1 MVDIVGTYGGL
12 AGVGPDTTEGG
23 VAGHG
28 AAERSLGDAGDG
40 HCDVVCV
47 CGEGIWEMRER
58 LRDKVY
64 ERPRDLEWNAGAGEL
79 RW

>member
-1 MVDIVGTYGGL
+1 MIIIVGTYGGL

-40 HCDVVCV
+40 HCV
-47 CGEGIWEMRER
+47 M
-58 LRDKVY
+58 
-64 ERPRDLEWNAGAGEL
+64 
-79 RW
+79 

>member
-1 MVDIVGTYGGL
+1 MINVVGTYGGL

-47 CGEGIWEMRER
+47 WRGYMGGEGEVAR
-58 LRDKVY
+58 
-64 ERPRDLEWNAGAGEL
+64 
-79 RW
+79 